1 MAGRIIDVFAFKGSN
16 HNHGS
21 LPLCVNLGFH
31 IFLPKYIEINFG
43 IPQYKVNQLL
53 GKYKLSIGTLDLK
66 NE

>member
-16 HNHGS
+16 HNHGN

-53 GKYKLSIGTLDLK
+53 GKYKLSIGTAWT
-66 NE
+66 